1 MPSVTRKNE
10 LYCNKKIWSLGLN
23 PMPDNRNYNIIYGF
37 GYCKYIHKS
46 DGIEQ
51 TLEMFVPTKDSCKVQ
66 ILTLN
71 NKKLC
76 PNCSAEIAL
85 DAMFCP
91 ECGKEQEKVEPKPE
105 ILPKGKKRCTGCKE
119 IIDDKVSFCPLCGA
133 EQKEEPQDNENKEN
147 TKEQIEEKNDEDK

>member
-1 MPSVTRKNE
+1 MANEKFGTIVTENMGGYSWYKNSRLNRLSSWENNPSFDIPTEVVYLKD
-10 LYCNKKIWSLGLN
+10 LDNKKIWSLGLN

-71 NKKLC
+71 NTTPNRKRLKLYYY
-76 PNCSAEIAL
+76 
-85 DAMFCP
+85 M
-91 ECGKEQEKVEPKPE
+91 KPV
-105 ILPKGKKRCTGCKE
+105 IRRR
-119 IIDDKVSFCPLCGA
+119 
-133 EQKEEPQDNENKEN
+133 
-147 TKEQIEEKNDEDK
+147 

>member
-1 MPSVTRKNE
+1 MKEISDFIKE
-10 LYCNKKIWSLGLN
+10 KCDSIE
-23 PMPDNRNYNIIYGF
+23 NII
-37 GYCKYIHKS
+37 KENEDMKK
-46 DGIEQ
+46 E
-51 TLEMFVPTKDSCKVQ
+51 